1 MKYNSDFRFDLDFGQ
16 KGESVVAELLDNS
29 KVEVKSERAESW
41 DEPKKWVTTGNH
53 FVEYESR
60 GKPSGIQTTE
70 AKYWVVNFCVGD
82 EVVFGKYISTKR
94 LLNKIPNIPV
104 VILANKC
111 DISTSLN
118 AKFLEGIF
126 RSQRKLEVFDTSTK
140 TGEGITDVKNWICS
154 TLECS

>member
-1 MKYNSDFRFDLDFGQ
+1 MLPRITMIKNFIFIFCLIIFGSSL
-16 KGESVVAELLDNS
+16 KASESKKTKSIVKPLLLASSEYCKNANDYEKLQLS
-29 KVEVKSERAESW
+29 KK
-41 DEPKKWVTTGNH
+41 
-53 FVEYESR
+53 
-60 GKPSGIQTTE
+60 IL
-70 AKYWVVNFCVGD
+70 
-82 EVVFGKYISTKR
+82 KR